1 MIITTG
7 DNEAPGT
14 VSQAEELSLELGV
27 PYVRRSRTSLS
38 KLLTRHRADAVLVIL
53 ESGIRIVSAAGEPM
67 EFHPSMSFV
76 RAKRLL
82 KGEPDYM
89 LEISK
94 AESGDRILDCTSGL
108 GSDSIIFSIAAG
120 EEGSVTALESS
131 LPIYGLLKEGL
142 RTYQSGLKEFDK
154 AMRRIVVKHADHLQL
169 LGELP
174 DKSVD
179 IVYFD
184 PMFREPVKE
193 SSSIS
198 PLRAFANGSSLDRR
212 SIEEA
217 CRVARK
223 TVVLKEKRDSGEF
236 ARLGFAVRERAH
248 TKIAYGVIELDN
260 R

>member
-7 DNEAPGT
+7 DNEASGT
-14 VSQAEELSLELGV
+14 VSRAAALSQELGV
-27 PYVRRSRTSLS
+27 PYVPRSRTSLS
-38 KLLTRHRADAVLVIL
+38 KLISRHQADAVLVIL
-53 ESGIRIVSAAGEPM
+53 ERGIRIVSAEGEPL

-76 RAKRLL
+76 RAKRLMR
-82 KGEPDYM
+82 GEPDHM
-89 LEISK
+89 LEVSRAK
-94 AESGDRILDCTSGL
+94 RGDSIIDCTSGL
-108 GSDSIIFSIAAG
+108 GSDSIIFSLAVG

-142 RTYQSGLKEFDK
+142 TTYQSGLKEFDK
-154 AMRRIVVKHADHLQL
+154 AMRHIEVKHADHLQL
-169 LGELP
+169 LGKLP
-174 DKSVD
+174 DKSMD

-198 PLRAFANGSSLDRR
+198 PLRTFANGSPLDSR

-236 ARLGFAVRERAH
+236 ARLGFTVHERAH
-248 TKIAYGVIELDN
+248 TKIAYGVITLDN